1 MVSTLQNEWAS
12 LLQDEFEKPYFKEL
26 RQFLQNE
33 YKEHTVYPP
42 KDDILNAL
50 RLTNYSDIKVVMLG
64 QDPYHGPSQA
74 EGLSFSVK
82 PGMKLPPSLKNI
94 YKELQADMGCDISNN
109 GSLIKWTQQGVLLLN
124 TVLTVRQ
131 SEPNSHKGKGWETF
145 TDRIIEL
152 INKRE
157 KPVVFILWGKHAQ
170 AKKALVTNDRHFII
184 EAPHPSPFSA
194 NRGFF
199 GSKPFSTC
207 NTFLQS
213 IGEAEIN
220 WTIPNI

>member
-1 MVSTLQNEWAS
+1 MASTLQNEWAS

-42 KDDILNAL
+42 KGDILNAL
-50 RLTNYSDIKVVMLG
+50 RLTNYSDIKVVILG
-64 QDPYHGPSQA
+64 QDPYHGPNQA

-94 YKELQADMGCDISNN
+94 YKELYADMGCDISTN

-145 TDRIIEL
+145 TNRIIEL
-152 INKRE
+152 INERE

-170 AKKALVTNDRHFII
+170 AKKAWITNDRHFII

-194 NRGFF
+194 NQGFL

-207 NTFLQS
+207 NAFLRKQ
-213 IGEAEIN
+213 GQEEID
-220 WTIPNI
+220 WTIPSM